1 MITPNYHQSD
11 GSTRRGRPSVF
22 IRHSPFLKYI
32 YVFIFHRSPCSVSG
46 DFMNGDFFLSPLWTK
61 EAGLKCWGG
70 IICAMSANSGR
81 FRHAQLHRKVLQ
93 SVNGAIPK
101 NAQIKIRCK
110 TIVTINS
117 LKLSVLLAKI
127 YTCYDVFYVLYTVC
141 TVLMEYMYTVQV
153 LYVCWIKYLKLRLA
167 FITTIFG
174 TKSIKFCRNCTV
186 NLHIK

>member
-1 MITPNYHQSD
+1 MALIDYCDNPQLSSVGWFNKK
-11 GSTRRGRPSVF
+11 RPAKCIHPPFSV
-22 IRHSPFLKYI
+22 LKIYI

-61 EAGLKCWGG
+61 EAGLKCWSG

-110 TIVTINS
+110 TIVTINWACF
-117 LKLSVLLAKI
+117 LQRYIHVTM
-127 YTCYDVFYVLYTVC
+127 YFTFYI
-141 TVLMEYMYTVQV
+141 
-153 LYVCWIKYLKLRLA
+153 LYVQFWWNTCTLYKYYM
-167 FITTIFG
+167 F
-174 TKSIKFCRNCTV
+174 V
-186 NLHIK
+186 E